1 MFYHSPL
8 PENFTNL
15 GKSFSSFIQLCFFD
29 NNLIKKK
36 KKKTGWMKKP
46 RYRKLCHR
54 PCDLNGC
61 VT

>member
-36 KKKTGWMKKP
+36 KKNRVDEKTEIQKALP
-46 RYRKLCHR
+46 
-54 PCDLNGC
+54 
-61 VT
+61 